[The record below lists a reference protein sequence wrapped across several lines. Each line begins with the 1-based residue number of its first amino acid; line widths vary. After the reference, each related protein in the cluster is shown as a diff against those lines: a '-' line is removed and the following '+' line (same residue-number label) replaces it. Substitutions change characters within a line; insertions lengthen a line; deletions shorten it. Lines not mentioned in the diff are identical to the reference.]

1 MAGENAPRI
10 PRRELRDRIAERAI
24 SKSTHLEKHTFF
36 LEGRVDTLEKQL
48 RSEERWKFAP
58 GIIDR
63 LMVVECSCSEAV
75 RDRGED
81 LERSIYL
88 RGVNSTCNW
97 HGAGSKSAMGVS

>member
-1 MAGENAPRI
+1 MTEETVSRI
-10 PRRELRDRIAERAI
+10 PRRELRDRLAERAI
-24 SKSTHLEKHTFF
+24 SKSTQLEKHAFF
-36 LEGRVDTLEKQL
+36 LEGRVDTLKKQL
-48 RSEERWKFAP
+48 RSEERWKFAS

-97 HGAGSKSAMGVS
+97 HGAGSKSAMEGV